1 MSTNSN
7 KGLAIG
13 GGAIGVGLLAVAAAL
28 FSRGGGDAPTPPAQS
43 LVTPVPLVAAVP
55 VPAAPVAASAPA
67 SAPVVQAAAP
77 ASVKPAPVRKVV
89 KAEPKAA
96 VVAHAPAV
104 PAITQADL
112 ERARADAAAQARA
125 QAEEQA
131 RQAAIQQAQASFEAA
146 KANCGQQHELGA
158 GQRVVVDGV
167 AAAAGGLLGNHIGK
181 GKGRTVATV
190 LGAAAAGAGADYYQV
205 NKSQNSYEACVANA
219 QAVRD
224 RAVAG
229 QQAPQN
235 NGFKLGY

>member
-55 VPAAPVAASAPA
+55 VPAAPVAASAPVA
-67 SAPVVQAAAP
+67 APVVQAVAP
-77 ASVKPAPVRKVV
+77 VPAKPAPVRKVV
-89 KAEPKAA
+89 RAEPKA
-96 VVAHAPAV
+96 VVAAHAPAAPV
-104 PAITQADL
+104 ITQADL
-112 ERARADAAAQARA
+112 QREREQAAAQARA

-146 KANCGQQHELGA
+146 KANCGQQHELGT
-158 GQRVVVDGV
+158 GQRVAID
-167 AAAAGGLLGNHIGK
+167 AAAAVGGGAVGSRIGGGR
-181 GKGRTVATV
+181 GKKVATV
-190 LGAAAAGAGADYYQV
+190 LGTLGGAAAADVLQTRNAQAGYDT
-205 NKSQNSYEACVANA
+205 CVANA